1 MKRLLLTLI
10 ALAMLIPTINEATA
24 QDKGAFRLG
33 ARTGYY
39 FRAKAYAAGI
49 YGCYSIADW
58 LNIEPGVNFICKE
71 KSTVD
76 VYCDLQVP
84 LEVATYWYVYP
95 IVGISAHDISA
106 YNGKEDGWA
115 AGLNLGLGV
124 SYELN
129 DRWSVNAQGKWMG
142 RLPKKFKSAVITSV
156 GVAYNF

>member
-1 MKRLLLTLI
+1 MKRLLLTI
-10 ALAMLIPTINEATA
+10 AMIFALIPMCNSASA
-24 QDKGAFRLG
+24 QDKGAFRIG
-33 ARTGYY
+33 FHTGYY
-39 FRAKAYAAGI
+39 FRAKAYSVGI
-49 YGCYSIADW
+49 YARYSIADW
-58 LNIEPGVNFICKE
+58 LNVEPGVNYMCKE

-106 YNGKEDGWA
+106 HSGTVDGWA
-115 AGLNLGLGV
+115 GGLNLGLGV

-142 RLPKKFKSAVITSV
+142 RLPRKFKSAVITQV
-156 GVAYNF
+156 GISYNF